1 MKKVFI
7 LSVAVLLGTSAVVS
21 SCSKYEEG
29 PKLTLLSK
37 KSRLTGDW
45 KLSEQTLNGTAQ
57 TLNGTS
63 TMTISKDGT
72 FKSAISYVL
81 LGQTYSSNIN
91 GTWEFS
97 DDKTSILSIPSG
109 QTTVDT
115 LKIYRLANKELKF
128 IDVNGSNTT
137 ISTYVPQ

>member
-1 MKKVFI
+1 MKKLFI
-7 LSVAVLLGTSAVVS
+7 LSVAALLGTSALVS

-37 KSRLTGDW
+37 KARLTGDW

-72 FKSAISYVL
+72 FKSAYSYVI
-81 LGQTYSSNIN
+81 LGQTYSSNTT

-97 DDKTSILSIPSG
+97 DDKTSILSTESG
-109 QTTVDT
+109 QTTADT

-128 IDVNGSNTT
+128 IDVNGSNTV
-137 ISTYVPQ
+137 ISTFVPQ

>member
-1 MKKVFI
+1 MKKIFI
-7 LSVAVLLGTSAVVS
+7 LSVAFLLGVSTLVS

-37 KSRLTGDW
+37 KARLTGDW

-57 TLNGTS
+57 TLLGTN

-72 FKSAISYVL
+72 YKSSFSYVAF
-81 LGQTYSSNIN
+81 GQTFSSDTN
-91 GTWEFS
+91 GTWDFS
-97 DDKTSILSIPSG
+97 DDKTSILSTESG
-109 QTTVDT
+109 QTTADT

-128 IDVNGSNTT
+128 IDVNGSNTV

>member
-1 MKKVFI
+1 
-7 LSVAVLLGTSAVVS
+7 
-21 SCSKYEEG
+21 
-29 PKLTLLSK
+29 
-37 KSRLTGDW
+37 
-45 KLSEQTLNGTAQ
+45 
-57 TLNGTS
+57 
-63 TMTISKDGT
+63 MTISKDGT